1 MNDMSFTE
9 ALGIVPGITA
19 IIGGGG
25 KTSLMNRLA
34 AELSAAGSRAP
45 TYGGRR
51 ICRCWKTQRRR
62 T

>member
-1 MNDMSFTE
+1 MNDISFTE

-34 AELSAAGSRAP
+34 AELPAAG
-45 TYGGRR
+45 
-51 ICRCWKTQRRR
+51 
-62 T
+62 